1 MLLQHLRVKFVCVCS
16 ASLVAQMVKSL
27 PAMRDTW
34 VWSLCWEDPLEKE
47 MATHSSILAWRIP
60 MDRGGWQATVHGV
73 TQCVFSRVWLFKTL
87 WTIAYQAPRSMG
99 FPRQEYWNGLSFP
112 PPGDLPDPEIE
123 PLSPILEGGFF
134 TTQTPGKPPE
144 LNDDL
149 QMCFSLGFA
158 LKWETFSMNFRT
170 KNLQQT
176 SSLKIG
182 EVTLWHLNAYGVWD
196 LAFME
201 VTNWLS

>member
-1 MLLQHLRVKFVCVCS
+1 
-16 ASLVAQMVKSL
+16 
-27 PAMRDTW
+27 
-34 VWSLCWEDPLEKE
+34 
-47 MATHSSILAWRIP
+47 
-60 MDRGGWQATVHGV
+60 
-73 TQCVFSRVWLFKTL
+73 
-87 WTIAYQAPRSMG
+87 MG

-158 LKWETFSMNFRT
+158 LTWETFSMNFRT

-201 VTNWLS
+201 VTN